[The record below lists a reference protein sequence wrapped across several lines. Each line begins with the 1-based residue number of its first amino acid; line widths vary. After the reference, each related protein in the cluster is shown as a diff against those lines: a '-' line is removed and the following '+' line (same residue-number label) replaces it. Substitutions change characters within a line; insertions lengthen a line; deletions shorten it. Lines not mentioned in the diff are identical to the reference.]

1 MRNDRVRPIGWIQAA
16 RKAYRSFPLP
26 VRDRINTALTIAAR
40 GSKADIAKPLKGL
53 GSGVMEVA
61 VRYRTDAWRVVY
73 AAEIAGSLWVIHAF
87 QEEVEDGN
95 SNTKVRNRPR
105 QGSVG
110 STEKGFGTMNERGE
124 FQLVEGSGN
133 VFRDFEDPDADLK
146 QAKAV
151 LAGRVIAALD
161 ERGLGV
167 RKAAGLTGFAAADFS
182 RIRNANLGRF
192 TLDRLLRMLAAL
204 DGRAE
209 ITLQVREPRPRR
221 PIIVDKSYAQGAA
234 SLQVLHKDW
243 DLVFPDAFFF
253 EVTSTSAQARSRCL
267 RKLRDIHRH
276 GALHVAPNVGELL
289 RREILG
295 LNHAGA
301 PSDNL
306 IHGLPLDDFFGLSFE
321 DLAQARRSAL
331 QQTEV
336 QFSRDVDGLVAKAN
350 MLLGRFRGTS
360 EGTTQERKKAY
371 GIARNTI
378 AHNRDF
384 ISAFFADFVCQGRH
398 LEPAAPILAAIAR
411 SNGIWPSVDYLPM
424 GAGSAS
430 VRP

>member
-1 MRNDRVRPIGWIQAA
+1 
-16 RKAYRSFPLP
+16 
-26 VRDRINTALTIAAR
+26 
-40 GSKADIAKPLKGL
+40 
-53 GSGVMEVA
+53 
-61 VRYRTDAWRVVY
+61 
-73 AAEIAGSLWVIHAF
+73 
-87 QEEVEDGN
+87 
-95 SNTKVRNRPR
+95 
-105 QGSVG
+105 
-110 STEKGFGTMNERGE
+110 MNERGE
-124 FQLVEGSGN
+124 FQLVEGRGN

-378 AHNRDF
+378 ARNRDF

-411 SNGIWPSVDYLPM
+411 SNGFGPAWTIYRWVQVQLLYGLEIAERHGRLDPEALTPGQRGRFQNEAIDMEYLILGVLQGALASHDNRMRRMFHLLRPQGILVPSR
-424 GAGSAS
+424 SES
-430 VRP
+430 

>member
-1 MRNDRVRPIGWIQAA
+1 M
-16 RKAYRSFPLP
+16 S
-26 VRDRINTALTIAAR
+26 
-40 GSKADIAKPLKGL
+40 
-53 GSGVMEVA
+53 
-61 VRYRTDAWRVVY
+61 
-73 AAEIAGSLWVIHAF
+73 
-87 QEEVEDGN
+87 
-95 SNTKVRNRPR
+95 
-105 QGSVG
+105 
-110 STEKGFGTMNERGE
+110 ERGE

-133 VFRDFEDPDADLK
+133 VFRDLDDPDADLK
-146 QAKAV
+146 QAKAI

-161 ERGLGV
+161 GRGLSV

-182 RIRNANLGRF
+182 RIRNANLARF

-234 SLQVLHKDW
+234 SLQELHGDW
-243 DLVFPDAFFF
+243 DLVFPDAFFL
-253 EVTSTSAQARSRCL
+253 EVASTSAPARSRCL
-267 RKLRDIHRH
+267 RKLREIHRH
-276 GALHVAPNVGELL
+276 GAVHVAPNVGELL

-295 LNHAGA
+295 LHHAGA

-306 IHGLPLDDFFGLSFE
+306 IQGLPLDEFLGLSFE
-321 DLAQARRSAL
+321 NLAQARRNAL
-331 QQTEV
+331 QQTEM

-371 GIARNTI
+371 GIVRNTI
-378 AHNRDF
+378 AHDRDF
-384 ISAFFADFVCQGRH
+384 ISTFFGDFACQGKH

-411 SNGIWPSVDYLPM
+411 TNGFGPAWTIYRWVQVQLLYGLEFAEKHGRLDPEALTPGQRLRFQNEAIDMEYLILGVLQGALASSDNRMRRMFHLLCPQGILVPSWSD
-424 GAGSAS
+424 S
-430 VRP
+430 